1 MSRNR
6 NNTGIILQL
15 GIEYVGLGETP
26 LRCERQKDI
35 PLKSQRNAEKRMLK
49 DLININR
56 NSPFDEIRRRIL
68 EGGLLR
74 DSNLSPNMTTP
85 EESLPNLA

>member
-1 MSRNR
+1 M
-6 NNTGIILQL
+6 LVL
-15 GIEYVGLGETP
+15 GKRRSDMKEGVLP
-26 LRCERQKDI
+26 QKNI